1 MSPSNDT
8 PAKQLAGFIQ
18 KFTPEIASLAKAI
31 LAKMRTLLTSSK
43 AAFSLSATGV
53 PLMHR
58 MELWVGS
65 AKKYQQFAR
74 DYSHAAFLDTTL
86 HPGRW
91 HPQGLRLRRRS
102 GQLPPAQGLH
112 HHRQVNCALAQ
123 SASATFYGAT
133 ETPYRPSKLTER
145 IHT

>member
-86 HPGRW
+86 TLAAGTHKV
-91 HPQGLRLRRRS
+91 S
-102 GQLPPAQGLH
+102 AYAAGQDNSLQ
-112 HHRQVNCALAQ
+112 RKDYTITV
-123 SASATFYGAT
+123 
-133 ETPYRPSKLTER
+133 K
-145 IHT
+145 